1 MLRKQILA
9 KKITPSKSFVEPKHL
24 PSTKHSLKYH
34 SYKVYFQI
42 LKWLNIPDIKA
53 EDWGWKTVNN
63 SLAPITTD
71 HNTAPYKLLAITRCK
86 CKTDCSTLR
95 CSCKKYGLKCS
106 HLCGTYQLNECSNM
120 DNRIENESDREYD
133 FDDLYEY

>member
-24 PSTKHSLKYH
+24 PPTKHSLKYH
-34 SYKVYFQI
+34 SYRAY
-42 LKWLNIPDIKA
+42 WLNIPGIKA
-53 EDWGWKTVNN
+53 EDWCWKTVNN

-71 HNTAPYKLLAITRCK
+71 HNAAPYKLFAITRCK
-86 CKTDCSTLR
+86 CKIDCSTLR
-95 CSCKKYGLKCS
+95 CSCKKNGLKCS
-106 HLCGTYQLNECSNM
+106 HFCGTYQLNECSNM
-120 DNRIENESDREYD
+120 DNRIEDESDREYD